1 MNNVQ
6 QIISLI
12 HKVQSNDELNQ
23 ILDAWKLKRT
33 YLTRQNVRQLAVG
46 DKVQWDGRNGLS
58 KGTVSKINRKYIIV
72 DTGFGKW
79 RVPANMLEKV

>member
-46 DKVQWDGRNGLS
+46 DKVQWEGRNGFS
-58 KGTVSKINRKYIIV
+58 KGTVTKINRKYIIV

>member
-46 DKVQWDGRNGLS
+46 DKVQWEGRNGFS
-58 KGTVSKINRKYIIV
+58 KGTVTKINRKYIIV

-79 RVPANMLEKV
+79 RVPANMLEKA

>member
-12 HKVQSNDELNQ
+12 QKVQTNDELNQ

-46 DKVQWDGRNGLS
+46 DTVQYDGRNGLTR
-58 KGTVSKINRKYIIV
+58 GTVEKINRKYIIV
-72 DTGFGKW
+72 NTGFGKW